1 MTMQTYTGTLTRW
14 HKVTERLTKE
24 FNELTKSARQG
35 LTETSVTEYL
45 GESQEIRLAQYRD
58 DCLAKLERALLIQD
72 TVTYIR
78 QALGE
83 ANERQGVSRSLAEY
97 DKLLKR
103 ANILSAITSA
113 QDAQRVEIGE
123 LKNVKYPARSE
134 EWRDRGQTKIAVALL
149 EGELLAAMKART
161 EAATAAMYAQADQ
174 LAELNK
180 TPLSLDLPA
189 DIARIAG
196 L

>member
-1 MTMQTYTGTLTRW
+1 MTMQTYTGTFTRW
-14 HKVTERLTKE
+14 HKVAERLTKD

-45 GESQEIRLAQYRD
+45 GETQETRLALYRD
-58 DCLAKLERALLIQD
+58 DCLDKLERALLIQD
-72 TVTYIR
+72 VVTNIR

-83 ANERQGVSRSLAEY
+83 ANERKGVSRSLAEY
-97 DKLLKR
+97 DKLQKR
-103 ANILSAITSA
+103 ANLLNAIAGA
-113 QDAQRVEIGE
+113 QDAQRVEIAE
-123 LKNVKYPARSE
+123 LKNVKYPSRGE
-134 EWRDRGQTKIAVALL
+134 EWHNRGQSKISVALL
-149 EGELLAAMKART
+149 TGEQLAAMKARA

-180 TPLSLDLPA
+180 TPLSLELPT

>member
-14 HKVTERLTKE
+14 HKVAERLTKE
-24 FNELTKSARQG
+24 FKELTKSARQG
-35 LTETSVTEYL
+35 LTETSVTECL
-45 GESQEIRLAQYRD
+45 GETQETRLALYRD

-72 TVTYIR
+72 AVTSIR

-103 ANILSAITSA
+103 ANLLTAITSA
-113 QDAQRVEIGE
+113 QDAQRVEIAE
-123 LKNVKYPARSE
+123 LKNVKYPSRSE

-149 EGELLAAMKART
+149 EGEQLAAM
-161 EAATAAMYAQADQ
+161 
-174 LAELNK
+174 
-180 TPLSLDLPA
+180 
-189 DIARIAG
+189 
-196 L
+196 